1 MTAGTA
7 AATSPARLLKPLP
20 RSSWP
25 ERWLTR
31 LLLAGV
37 SAGAWILCMPWD
49 LRNRPETPE
58 SIYAT
63 TPVTNLGV
71 TILAVT
77 LLALGAYAG
86 RRDRLP
92 LAVLLV
98 ASPPIVLLYASF
110 ASQDT
115 RDGIFPWQVVW
126 WFFSMLM
133 AAAVLAAAA
142 VGRWFRK
149 DERDAPNAPRAPG
162 NAR

>member
-7 AATSPARLLKPLP
+7 AARFLKPLP

-31 LLLAGV
+31 LLLAGLSTAAYV
-37 SAGAWILCMPWD
+37 LCMPWD
-49 LRNRPETPE
+49 LRNRPQTPG
-58 SIYAT
+58 SITET

-71 TILAVT
+71 TILAVS

-98 ASPPIVLLYASF
+98 AAPPIALLYASF
-110 ASQDT
+110 ASHPDPE
-115 RDGIFPWQVVW
+115 GIFPWQLVW
-126 WFFSMLM
+126 WFFSIVM
-133 AAAVLAAAA
+133 AAAVLIAAA
-142 VGRWFRK
+142 VGRTFRE
-149 DERDAPNAPRAPG
+149 DDDR
-162 NAR
+162 